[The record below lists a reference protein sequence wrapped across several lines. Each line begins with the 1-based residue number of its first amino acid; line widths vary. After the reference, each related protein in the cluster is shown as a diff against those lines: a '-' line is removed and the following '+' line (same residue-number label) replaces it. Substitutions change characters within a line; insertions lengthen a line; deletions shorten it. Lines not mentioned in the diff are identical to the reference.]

1 MIADGLA
8 VKILLGEPPVSV
20 MYPNRCWVIQFSRR
34 IKRHEV
40 EFP

>member
-1 MIADGLA
+1 MIADGQT
-8 VKILLGEPPVSV
+8 VKILLCEQPVSV
-20 MYPNRCWVIQFSRR
+20 VYPNRCWVIQIFRR